1 MCVPVAYA
9 VKAVLRKQDRGMMPV
24 ARAVPNPPILGK
36 NQTGKVRLQAV
47 MLSHGSRRNSILIE
61 Y

>member
-9 VKAVLRKQDRGMMPV
+9 VKAVLRKQALGMMPV